1 MGSSISRTRSVGSG
15 IAEPIASRMTVS
27 SSIGMPDSTLR
38 SAKVVGLSAEKWSK
52 TGFSRKS
59 SEIWPPAD
67 LVRDP
72 VEGQPAALEGGGE
85 PDLANRPRGEA
96 VVAVGTD
103 DPQLDDAVDVI
114 DADPGP
120 LRGLLPRVLA
130 HDASL
135 RWVTRRLRVVAAEA
149 IEG

>member
-1 MGSSISRTRSVGSG
+1 
-15 IAEPIASRMTVS
+15 MTVS
-27 SSIGMPDSTLR
+27 SSIGMPVSTLR

-59 SEIWPPAD
+59 SEIWPPRISCAIPSRGSPP
-67 LVRDP
+67 LWRAAASPTLRTAP
-72 VEGQPAALEGGGE
+72 VVKRSSL
-85 PDLANRPRGEA
+85 
-96 VVAVGTD
+96 VGTD

-120 LRGLLPRVLA
+120 LCGLLPRVLA

-135 RWVTRRLRVVAAEA
+135 RR
-149 IEG
+149 